1 MEDICAN
8 GLIAFVMNEVIVW
21 KKNTIEMKRV
31 YKLKLDKY

>member
-8 GLIAFVMNEVIVW
+8 VLIAFVMNQVIVW
-21 KKNTIEMKRV
+21 GKNTIEMKRV